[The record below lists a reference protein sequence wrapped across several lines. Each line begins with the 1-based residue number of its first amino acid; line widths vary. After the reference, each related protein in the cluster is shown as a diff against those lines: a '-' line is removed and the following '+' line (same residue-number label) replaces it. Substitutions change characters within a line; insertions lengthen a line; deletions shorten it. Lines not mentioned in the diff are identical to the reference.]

1 MTVFEVLLARASY
14 EGLRFPVEASSLDG
28 GHDSV
33 KHKSRRKRGADV
45 EWTGQR
51 EYAGTLRIP
60 LYHDLT
66 DFPRAYPDLYRE
78 LVGLFE
84 RRPQGTLVHPTRGE
98 IRVQIDSWKES
109 LDSKTTNGFVMELA
123 FTEVDA
129 SAQFGPPDG
138 GLVQVDPG
146 QRALDLATKVDEYVV
161 QSVPVATDRPA
172 LVAPVI
178 ADQITF
184 LEEESRGYSDLTAAI
199 DTMVSAVTN
208 TREATSL
215 QGLVGHDAR
224 AACAELLAAVFE
236 YRAEYL
242 GGAEPREIVVSDTM
256 SLAQIAALP
265 YVYGDAGRAADLL
278 AANTIVNALR
288 VPAGTRLRVVD

>member
-1 MTVFEVLLARASY
+1 MTVFEVLLARAAY

-45 EWTGQR
+45 DWTGQR

-60 LYHDLT
+60 LYHDLV

-78 LVGLFE
+78 IVALFE
-84 RRPQGTLVHPTRGE
+84 RRPQGVLVHPTRGE

-109 LDSKTTNGFVMELA
+109 LDSKTTNGFVMEVA
-123 FTEVDA
+123 FTEIDA

-146 QRALDLATKVDEYVV
+146 QRALDLAAQVDDHVV
-161 QSVPVATDRPA
+161 QAVPVATDRPA
-172 LVAPVI
+172 PVAPVI
-178 ADQITF
+178 AEKITY
-184 LEEESRGYSDLTAAI
+184 LEEEDRGYADLAAAI
-199 DTMVSAVTN
+199 DTMVGVVVD
-208 TREATSL
+208 TRDAFVL
-215 QGLVGHDAR
+215 QSINGHDAR
-224 AACAELLAAVFE
+224 TTCASLLAAVFE
-236 YRAEYL
+236 YRAKYL
-242 GGAEPREIVVSDTM
+242 GGAEPREIVVPDAM
-256 SLAQIAALP
+256 SLSEVAALP
-265 YVYGDAGRAADLL
+265 YTYGDANKGPLLL
-278 AANTIVNALR
+278 AANVVVDPLR